1 MSIYFIERVKYMKLT
16 KIHTAGSDY
25 LICTEPCQDSSAL
38 AMQLLNRRVGIG
50 ADGLI
55 MLSEERRVELFL
67 PDGKEGLFSS
77 TALIAAAKYIYDTH
91 GGESRVNLSFKDA
104 VYSVRLSTM
113 RGRVLCAWLDM
124 PRIIPRPMEQLKYYH
139 GIRGEVLRACIV
151 HPKVSVYEL
160 CGDHAVFFMES
171 CAALRAL
178 NIQSV
183 CRRLEEVLFYGENID
198 LHFMAVAGDN
208 ALALRSWRCRI
219 GEMSAL
225 GEGAVLSAYAAT
237 EYEIVDSHRIMVKSL
252 NGSFCVELYGNEASL
267 CAKCETVFVGE
278 AV

>member
-1 MSIYFIERVKYMKLT
+1 MKLT

-25 LICTEPCQDSSAL
+25 LISTEKGGDGASL
-38 AMQLLNRRVGIG
+38 AKRLLDRRVGIG
-50 ADGLI
+50 ADGLVMI
-55 MLSEERRVELFL
+55 SQDEDDTARVKTFL
-67 PDGKEGLFSS
+67 PDGSESPFSS
-77 TALIAAAKYIYDTH
+77 TALIAAAKFIYDTE
-91 GGESRVNLSFKDA
+91 GGKSKIKIAFGDT

-113 RGRVLCAWLDM
+113 GGRVLCAWLTM
-124 PRIIPRPMEQLKYYH
+124 PRLTPRPMEQLKYYH
-139 GIRGEVLRACIV
+139 GIRGEVLRACIA
-151 HPKVSVYEL
+151 HPRVSVYEL
-160 CGDHAVFFMES
+160 CGAHAVFMLES

-178 NIQSV
+178 NMQSV

-198 LHFMAVAGDN
+198 LHFAAVAGDN

-237 EYEIVDSHRIMVKSL
+237 EYELVDSPRVMVKTAG
-252 NGSFCVELYGNEASL
+252 GSFCVELCGNEASL
-267 CAKCETVFVGE
+267 CAKCETVFIGE